1 MQIDFETGKQ
11 RIQFE
16 FMLVIVVL
24 SMAGLFLRMGEH
36 GMVGLNLFFLPVI
49 LSGYFLGRSAAGVLA
64 LLSAIAVTIAA
75 SFIGANFSG
84 FNSPVMVGLGLAI
97 WAAVLGLVAL
107 LMGTLCDERSRTV
120 KDLQK
125 AYVGVVEVLSKYLQ
139 SANPRVKDRSTRV
152 AELSQQIALEM
163 RLSRRQVDDIRVAAL
178 LHDLESVEI
187 TTQIASRAV
196 STLENAPR
204 KHTFLGTDLVHS
216 LGHVLEG
223 ALPLLVSQ
231 DELLKHCIEPLA
243 QSPDCAPIGAQI
255 IAIAR
260 SYDDQ
265 MYGNAMGATL
275 TPEQCIAE
283 LRKDPWIKNDAIL
296 MALER
301 AVSRSSEMALAP
313 AFA

>member
-11 RIQFE
+11 RKQFE
-16 FMLVIVVL
+16 IMLVIVVL
-24 SMAGLFLRMGEH
+24 GMAGLFLRMGEH

-64 LLSAIAVTIAA
+64 LLSAIFVTIAA

-84 FNSPVMVGLGLAI
+84 FNSPTMVGLGLAI

-107 LMGTLCDERSRTV
+107 LMGTLCDERMRTV

-163 RLSRRQVDDIRVAAL
+163 KLSRRQIDDIRVAAL

-196 STLENAPR
+196 SSLENAQR

-231 DELLKHCIEPLA
+231 DELLKHCLQPLE
-243 QSPDCAPIGAQI
+243 QSPNSAPIGAQI

-260 SYDDQ
+260 SYDDL

-275 TPEQCIAE
+275 SPRQAVAE
-283 LRKDPWIKNDAIL
+283 LRKDPWIKNVTIL
-296 MALER
+296 AALER
-301 AVSRSSEMALAP
+301 AVIRTPENVLEP
-313 AFA
+313 AYS